1 MAEVVEVIAAKQQEA
16 TMQGRRRPYG
26 SSILIAGLLEETPD
40 PSTKSNKQLCPRIYK
55 TDPSGT
61 FTLWKA
67 CAIGRGAETAMTV
80 LEEKYEPDM
89 DLRDAL
95 KLSLDCCRA
104 LLKNGGVRGEDVNN
118 GKEDKTEVE
127 RSQQDGSE
135 ETGAAREEKGD
146 RARVGVDVALV
157 SSEGVALWESISPM
171 EGILEL
177 VNRR

>member
-1 MAEVVEVIAAKQQEA
+1 MAEVVEIIAAKQQEA

-40 PSTKSNKQLCPRIYK
+40 PATKSNKQLFPRIYK

-67 CAIGRGAETAMTV
+67 CAVGRGAETAMTV

-104 LLKNGGVRGEDVNN
+104 LLENGGVIGEEVNK
-118 GKEDKTEVE
+118 GKEDKSEVE
-127 RSQQDGSE
+127 RSQQGGSE

-157 SSEGVALWESISPM
+157 SNEGVALWESISPM
-171 EGILEL
+171 EEILEL